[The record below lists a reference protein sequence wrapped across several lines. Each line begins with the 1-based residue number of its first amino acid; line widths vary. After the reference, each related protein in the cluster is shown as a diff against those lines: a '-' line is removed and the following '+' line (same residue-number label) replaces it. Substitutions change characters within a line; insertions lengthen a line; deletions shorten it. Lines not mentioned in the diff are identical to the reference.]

1 MQASSGA
8 NRLHRIQWYVLRPRY
23 IKIILDD
30 MRKNSLLQKL
40 FWNRSDDDS
49 QSERR
54 NGSFAV
60 AGVSIRNAI
69 YLPDM
74 LRHKRIQVRLNSW
87 GRATIIYDKFFF
99 TRRKERSIRII
110 VAPRLC
116 AQIYCAFATL
126 AYRLCR
132 QSYANAFMWQVSMR
146 KKSNSCACQRLFW
159 SRFELRLTT
168 AACLRVYTWR
178 NFKLTVWR
186 KFLFF

>member
-23 IKIILDD
+23 VKIILDG
-30 MRKNSLLQKL
+30 MRKNSLLQKF

-60 AGVSIRNAI
+60 ASVSIRNAI

-74 LRHKRIQVRLNSW
+74 LRHKRIQVRLNSR

-99 TRRKERSIRII
+99 YSAKGTKYTYYRSTSSLRTNLLRFCNTCIPLVPTVICECVYVASQYAEEVEFMRLSASLLKSIWVTPNYGCMLTRIH
-110 VAPRLC
+110 VA
-116 AQIYCAFATL
+116 
-126 AYRLCR
+126 
-132 QSYANAFMWQVSMR
+132 
-146 KKSNSCACQRLFW
+146 
-159 SRFELRLTT
+159 
-168 AACLRVYTWR
+168 
-178 NFKLTVWR
+178 
-186 KFLFF
+186 